1 MKEEDFKFEAQFH
14 DSNFNFIKV
23 KGKSIKELKRK
34 LSKMDVM
41 ASAYIFEIENGYN
54 NHCYYKP
61 MYHNRINY

>member
-14 DSNFNFIKV
+14 DSDFNFIKV

-34 LSKMDVM
+34 LSKMDVL
-41 ASAYIFEIENGYN
+41 ASAYIFEIGNAYD

-61 MYHNRINY
+61 NHNRINY